1 MRSAHDEPVT
11 TEADTLGPA
20 ARTGDAERSWL
31 SRLRSSKASGEKQHL
46 VRSAHDD
53 LVTTEA
59 FRNLEKHLASLA
71 ALRDVC
77 ASIDQRLARVEQ
89 VSGQR
94 DGATID
100 EALHDLCSQIYD
112 RLVRVEAAAQRTEG
126 FVPEKPWDLSTIAD
140 QRLERV
146 EETLRL
152 THQSLA
158 DSPVPGM
165 CANIE
170 RELVQARTALQRTE
184 EAVADKTLYELCKN
198 IDARLE
204 RTEDT
209 LHRNEGTVAE
219 WLQQLSARMTARFAE
234 AEETIQRL
242 ERERVEETLRL
253 TQQSLADSML
263 PDTCANI
270 ERHLV
275 QARMALQRTEEAVA
289 DKTLQEL
296 CKNIDARLART
307 EDTLHRSEGSVT
319 EWLQELSADMTARF
333 AEAEEAIQRIER
345 IVSSRTVEQIPSQQ
359 LSVRTDSRPV
369 QAEETARPLE
379 RPLAG
384 VPADID
390 LREPAHATSESRE
403 PADGGVLTRAVLVLS
418 RFVNI
423 KQTNR
428 PVQLPWAAGLALPVM
443 VVVAAL
449 ALGSLIRTSL
459 GVAPEKVVPLTT
471 TNQTST
477 PVVPAANQRI
487 RAPSTAAVMAN
498 APRSTGESR
507 IVAPPLR
514 SPDREPA
521 PTTTRAPRFVGTLSV
536 TSVPSG
542 ASVSINGKPAGVTPL
557 KLPRQRAGSL
567 AVQIAHDGFER
578 WSAAVVVPADGIAEV
593 TARLRATAR

>member
-1 MRSAHDEPVT
+1 MVVPPDSDNPPTASAAGEHLGSDLTLNAPTSAADVDAVPDLRLEPEVDSSSTLAPEHVPLEQRDSVQPGGLTQAPRPHVHIFWTPEADRSWLSRLRTLKASLEKELLVRSAHDEPVT

-219 WLQQLSARMTARFAE
+219 WLQPLSAHMTARFAE

-275 QARMALQRTEEAVA
+275 QARMV
-289 DKTLQEL
+289 
-296 CKNIDARLART
+296 
-307 EDTLHRSEGSVT
+307 
-319 EWLQELSADMTARF
+319 F
-333 AEAEEAIQRIER
+333 
-345 IVSSRTVEQIPSQQ
+345 
-359 LSVRTDSRPV
+359 
-369 QAEETARPLE
+369 
-379 RPLAG
+379 
-384 VPADID
+384 
-390 LREPAHATSESRE
+390 
-403 PADGGVLTRAVLVLS
+403 
-418 RFVNI
+418 
-423 KQTNR
+423 
-428 PVQLPWAAGLALPVM
+428 
-443 VVVAAL
+443 
-449 ALGSLIRTSL
+449 
-459 GVAPEKVVPLTT
+459 
-471 TNQTST
+471 
-477 PVVPAANQRI
+477 
-487 RAPSTAAVMAN
+487 
-498 APRSTGESR
+498 
-507 IVAPPLR
+507 
-514 SPDREPA
+514 
-521 PTTTRAPRFVGTLSV
+521 
-536 TSVPSG
+536 
-542 ASVSINGKPAGVTPL
+542 
-557 KLPRQRAGSL
+557 
-567 AVQIAHDGFER
+567 
-578 WSAAVVVPADGIAEV
+578 
-593 TARLRATAR
+593 